1 MAKKNRFM
9 KAVFAALV
17 AVTASSAFVSCAQKE
32 KTTVIRESAT
42 PPKEEPGIEFK
53 VKTDGGVDVEGK
65 IPTEKK

>member
-1 MAKKNRFM
+1 MTKEKRVLTVILMAL
-9 KAVFAALV
+9 A
-17 AVTASSAFVSCAQKE
+17 AVTASSTFVSCGE

-53 VKTDGGVDVEGK
+53 VKTGDVDLEGK